1 VKSLTCVAIALT
13 VASGGSAGVAASQE
27 SERIYQNKEV
37 AALPVV
43 TYEAKPGY
51 TAEAMRQSITGEVVL
66 EGVVRRDG
74 RVTDIRVIRALHADL
89 DREAV
94 ETFAKWTF
102 KPGRLKN
109 GEAVPVQISVMMS
122 FQLRDGPDRIYEAGR
137 DVTAPTVVTE
147 VKPVYP
153 AEDRAA
159 GRTGVVGLEC
169 IVRRDGTPS
178 DIVVTK
184 PLYPS
189 LDEAAVAAL
198 KQWRFKPGARGL
210 TDVSVRIQLT
220 MSFALK

>member
-1 VKSLTCVAIALT
+1 
-13 VASGGSAGVAASQE
+13 
-27 SERIYQNKEV
+27 
-37 AALPVV
+37 
-43 TYEAKPGY
+43 
-51 TAEAMRQSITGEVVL
+51 M
-66 EGVVRRDG
+66 
-74 RVTDIRVIRALHADL
+74 
-89 DREAV
+89 
-94 ETFAKWTF
+94 
-102 KPGRLKN
+102 
-109 GEAVPVQISVMMS
+109 
-122 FQLRDGPDRIYEAGR
+122 
-137 DVTAPTVVTE
+137 TE
-147 VKPVYP
+147 VKPVYS

-220 MSFALK
+220 MSFTWIEDAVTAS